1 MICPRLQ
8 HRHSKFEG
16 RPPVFFATMESGKF
30 YGYPQCC
37 IDEFIEHKHLKGDQE
52 ALMARIKE
60 AGLYNCG
67 FVPCEAHLQKLIDGE
82 ISVKSLIKDRQC
94 KNPFPIG
101 RYSVIKWGSKRKR
114 YAELYG
120 TL

>member
-1 MICPRLQ
+1 
-8 HRHSKFEG
+8 
-16 RPPVFFATMESGKF
+16 MESGKF

-37 IDEFIEHKHLKGDQE
+37 IDEFIEHKHLNGDQE

-60 AGLYNCG
+60 AGLYNSG

-82 ISVKSLIKDRQC
+82 ISVKSLIKDRLC